1 MHVDDGYRC
10 KKCGRLYHK
19 SKSRLPIYCNGCGTE
34 LVKERYSYNLTTD
47 MFGKVVETTA
57 TNAFGGYDYVKIVLA
72 ENVEE
77 VKLKRSW
84 LFFWELFQ
92 EE

>member
-1 MHVDDGYRC
+1 MYVDDGYRC
-10 KKCGRLYHK
+10 RKCGRLYHK
-19 SKSRLPIYCNGCGTE
+19 SKSRLPIYCNGCGAE
-34 LVKERYSYNLTTD
+34 LIKQKYSYNLTTD
-47 MFGKVVETTA
+47 MFGKVVETAT
-57 TNAFGGYDYVKIVLA
+57 TNAFGGYDYVKTVLS

-77 VKLKRSW
+77 VKLKRSL

>member
-1 MHVDDGYRC
+1 MYVDDGYRC

-19 SKSRLPIYCNGCGTE
+19 SKSRLPIYCNGCGAE
-34 LVKERYSYNLTTD
+34 LIKQKYGYNLTTD
-47 MFGKVVETTA
+47 RRGNVVETRA
-57 TNAFGGYDYVKIVLA
+57 TNMFCGYDYVKIVLA

-77 VKLKRSW
+77 VKLRRSW

>member
-1 MHVDDGYRC
+1 MYVDDGYRC

-19 SKSRLPIYCNGCGTE
+19 SKSRLPIYCNSCGAE
-34 LVKERYSYNLTTD
+34 LIKEKYSYNLTTD
-47 MFGKVVETTA
+47 MFGKVVETRA
-57 TNAFGGYDYVKIVLA
+57 TNMFCGYDYVKTVLS
-72 ENVEE
+72 ENVEK

-84 LFFWELFQ
+84 LFFWELFH

>member
-1 MHVDDGYRC
+1 MYVDDGYRC

-19 SKSRLPIYCNGCGTE
+19 SKSRLPIYCNGCGAE
-34 LVKERYSYNLTTD
+34 LIKQKYGYNLTTD
-47 MFGKVVETTA
+47 RRGNVVETRA
-57 TNAFGGYDYVKIVLA
+57 TNMFCGYDYVKIVLA

>member
-1 MHVDDGYRC
+1 MYVDDGYRC

-19 SKSRLPIYCNGCGTE
+19 SKSRLPIYCNGCGAE
-34 LVKERYSYNLTTD
+34 LIKQKYGYNLTTD
-47 MFGKVVETTA
+47 RRGNVVETRA
-57 TNAFGGYDYVKIVLA
+57 TNMFCGYDYVKIVLA

-77 VKLKRSW
+77 VKLKRSL

>member
-1 MHVDDGYRC
+1 MYVDDGYRC

-19 SKSRLPIYCNGCGTE
+19 SKSRLPIYCGGCGAE
-34 LVKERYSYNLTTD
+34 LVKEKYSYNLTID
-47 MFGKVVETTA
+47 MFGKVVETAA
-57 TNAFGGYDYVKIVLA
+57 TNAFGGYDYVKTVLS
-72 ENVEE
+72 ENVEK
-77 VKLKRSW
+77 VKLKRSL

>member
-1 MHVDDGYRC
+1 MYIDDGYRC

-19 SKSRLPIYCNGCGTE
+19 SKSRLPIYCDGCGTE

-47 MFGKVVETTA
+47 KYGDVVETRE
-57 TNAFGGYDYVKIVLA
+57 TNAFLGYDYLKIVLSD
-72 ENVEE
+72 NVES
-77 VKLKRSW
+77 VKLKRNW